1 MCNRL
6 KIDAIAIMI
15 MITFSLK
22 SNNNFYKINFIKNS
36 RNTRAVFMENQ
47 LKTDFG
53 KFSFTTIATK
63 IINKFLATHLDLG
76 SSTTFKNF
84 LRLDLNLFNLY
95 EGSKG
100 IWTWSQ

>member
-1 MCNRL
+1 MNL
-6 KIDAIAIMI
+6 NF
-15 MITFSLK
+15 TFL
-22 SNNNFYKINFIKNS
+22 I
-36 RNTRAVFMENQ
+36 FMENQ
-47 LKTDFG
+47 FKTDFG

-63 IINKFLATHLDLG
+63 ILNKFLSTHLDLG

-100 IWTWSQ
+100 IWTWS